1 MDGKRIQVYLAN
13 EARSLLTVYRQF
25 QTLLPDEQQ
34 DAASHKGED
43 GRYVESLVKS
53 FLSKFLPQGLEVFSG
68 FIYRPAVKTGTNDR
82 GRKGEKDAHST
93 QLDIIVYDRAN
104 YPVFQQFENNAIVPP
119 EGVVAIISVKKK
131 FHDQDFCKELNALK
145 EASALCRQT
154 SGTGKEKVKVR
165 GPFLCMVAMDSVDKV
180 ESDIAQWI
188 FDNAIYSAYEN
199 DDALKFDDMVGLVTN
214 LGKWSIF
221 KTRPEYVTSKKS
233 DKKTLHA
240 NYISFYHKKDEEHLG
255 LQFLLSG
262 ILSVYYDETR
272 NRRKRPGFTAFPS
285 GRKRDRTLGYI
296 ESSDLR

>member
-104 YPVFQQFENNAIVPP
+104 YPVFQQFESNAIVPP

-165 GPFLCMVAMDSVDKV
+165 GPFLCMVAMDSEDRKRT
-180 ESDIAQWI
+180 DTPQWV
-188 FDNAIYSAYEN
+188 FDNGILKAYR
-199 DDALKFDDMVGLVTN
+199 DDDDLKFDDMIGLITS
-214 LGKWSIF
+214 LGQWSIF
-221 KTRPEYVTSKKS
+221 KTRPRHIINKDSKNIKFRA
-233 DKKTLHA
+233 D
-240 NYISFYHKKDEEHLG
+240 YISFYHNEGDEHFG

-285 GRKRDRTLGYI
+285 GREQDRTLGFI